1 MKHVEVVHA
10 AAFSL
15 LLMATTILGYAQH
28 DDKRSGPDRPA
39 AQAQTSGTHR
49 GQQKRVQD
57 SPRQSTGHPQ
67 RVETRQA
74 SATEQVQAE
83 QHPQGQRLVQ
93 TDEQRIAWQQH
104 GASSFDTQHQTWTQ
118 RGGYQGFRVPDA
130 SFTKSFGRDHSFH
143 VFGLPYMEVEGRPR
157 FQYGGYWFSMMEPY
171 PEYWGADWYRND
183 DMYVDYDGGGYYLYD
198 RRFSNRPGVAVSIS
212 F

>member
-10 AAFSL
+10 AALSL
-15 LLMATTILGYAQH
+15 LLVATTTLGYAQH
-28 DDKRSGPDRPA
+28 DDKQGGPDRPDVQ
-39 AQAQTSGTHR
+39 AQASGTHR
-49 GQQKRVQD
+49 NQQKRTQD
-57 SPRQSTGHPQ
+57 SPQQSRGQ
-67 RVETRQA
+67 SRRVETPPA
-74 SATEQVQAE
+74 AATEHVQAE
-83 QHPQGQRLVQ
+83 HPQGQRSAQ

-104 GASSFDTQHQTWTQ
+104 GASSFATQHQTWAQ

-130 SFTKSFGRDHSFH
+130 SFSKSFGSDHSFH
-143 VFGLPYMEVEGRPR
+143 VFGLPYMEVEGQPR

-171 PEYWGADWYRND
+171 PEYWGSDWYRND

>member
-1 MKHVEVVHA
+1 MKHVELVHA
-10 AAFSL
+10 ATLSL
-15 LLMATTILGYAQH
+15 LLIAIPTLGYGQH
-28 DDKRSGPDRPA
+28 DDKQGGPDRPA
-39 AQAQTSGTHR
+39 DQAQASGTHR
-49 GQQKRVQD
+49 GQQKRAQD
-57 SPRQSTGHPQ
+57 NPRQSGGQPQ
-67 RVETRQA
+67 PVQTQPA
-74 SATEQVQAE
+74 SAAKQTPAE
-83 QHPQGQRLVQ
+83 HPQGQRTAQ

-104 GASSFDTQHQTWTQ
+104 GASSFDSQHQTWSQ
-118 RGGYQGFRVPDA
+118 RGGYQGLHVPEA
-130 SFTKSFGRDHSFH
+130 SFSKNFGRDHSFH

-157 FQYGGYWFSMMEPY
+157 FQYGGYWFSLMEPY